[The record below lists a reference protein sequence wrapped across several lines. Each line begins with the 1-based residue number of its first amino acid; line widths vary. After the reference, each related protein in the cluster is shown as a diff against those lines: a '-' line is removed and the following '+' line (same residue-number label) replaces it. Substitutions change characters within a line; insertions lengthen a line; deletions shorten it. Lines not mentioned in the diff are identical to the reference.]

1 MAIVQSA
8 IASGRFTSQSRKS
21 KVAILGVPVD
31 NLSMDEVMQVLESYI
46 IEGGF
51 HQVATANVDF
61 LIKAI
66 HDEELRE
73 TLCRCDLVLPDGM
86 PLVWASQVMG
96 SPLKERVAGA
106 DLVPRLAAL
115 SAARG
120 YRLFLL
126 GADDESSAGAAA
138 WMESQ
143 YPGVCIAGR
152 YSPEHRSL
160 DQMDHDDILRKIEL
174 ARPEILLVAFGN
186 PKQEKWL
193 AMHRYR
199 LNVPL
204 CIGIGGSLDFLSG
217 KVSRAP
223 QWMQSRGLEWAYRMF
238 QEPTRLASRY
248 LNNTGGVLR
257 YLTMQLATTT
267 AQKGRNATGR
277 FAQETADSA
286 AVFRVAGSFSGDLL
300 PSFESE
306 VCGAIFAG
314 NHIVLDLSETVYLG
328 PDALGTLV
336 HLASV
341 ALRLKRELWLV
352 GVRPVLLRVIHA
364 TQLRAQFRIAPKVAD
379 ALRRIEPD
387 SSSLRTKSDKGYA
400 FCEIGGQKIPIN
412 MVEAR
417 DIYQQMRILLR
428 YDDRRSDQ
436 EEALVEAD
444 QYRVSTPAEF

>member
-8 IASGRFTSQSRKS
+8 IANDRFTSQSRKS

-31 NLSMDEVMQVLESYI
+31 NLSMDEVMQVLEEHI
-46 IEGGF
+46 TEGGF

-66 HDEELRE
+66 HDDELRE

-86 PLVWASQVMG
+86 PLVWASRLMG
-96 SPLKERVAGA
+96 TPLKERVAGA
-106 DLVPRLAAL
+106 DLVPLLAAL

-126 GADDESSAGAAA
+126 GADEESSAGAAA

-152 YSPEHRSL
+152 YSPEHKSL
-160 DQMDHDDILRKIEL
+160 DQMDHDDILRRIEL
-174 ARPEILLVAFGN
+174 ARPDILLVAFGN

-204 CIGIGGSLDFLSG
+204 CIGVGGALDFLSG
-217 KVSRAP
+217 KVARAP
-223 QWMQSRGLEWAYRMF
+223 HWMQSCGLEWAYRMF
-238 QEPTRLASRY
+238 QEPSRLASRY
-248 LNNTGGVLR
+248 FNNAAGILR
-257 YLTMQLATTT
+257 YLSMQLATTT
-267 AQKGRNATGR
+267 AQKGRNTAGQ
-277 FAQETADSA
+277 FAREAADSA

-300 PSFESE
+300 PSFDSE
-306 VCGAIFAG
+306 VCNAIFAG
-314 NHIVLDLSETVYLG
+314 NHIVLDLSETAYLG

-341 ALRLKRELWLV
+341 AQRWKRELWLA
-352 GVRPVLLRVIHA
+352 GVRTVLLRVIHA
-364 TQLRAQFRIAPKVAD
+364 TQLRSQFRIAPKVSD

-387 SSSLRTKSDKGYA
+387 PLALRATSDKSNA
-400 FCEIGGQKIPIN
+400 FCQIGGQMIPID
-412 MVEAR
+412 MFEAR
-417 DIYQQMRILLR
+417 DIYHQMRVLLKHDAAR
-428 YDDRRSDQ
+428 SNRDEELSFEARR
-436 EEALVEAD
+436 
-444 QYRVSTPAEF
+444 